1 MNWKDKDHFFI
12 LTTNITSS
20 EWYSEKKKTLLSGK
34 KNLV

>member
-20 EWYSEKKKTLLSGK
+20 EWYSEKKNRCYQEK
-34 KNLV
+34 KI